1 MTATAAMWLR
11 TDAATEVVED
21 TLWIAP
27 LPYGPI
33 IRLEGMAVVL
43 LEQFGEPTTVT
54 DAVNACLALV
64 DEAPDDAR
72 DQLRSAVDGFI
83 DAGLLSPVHTTS
95 PRTLSL

>member
-27 LPYGPI
+27 LPHGPV
-33 IRLEGMAVVL
+33 IRLEGMAVIL
-43 LEQFGEPTTVT
+43 LEQFREPTPIAE
-54 DAVNACLALV
+54 AVVDCLALV
-64 DEAPDDAR
+64 DEAPVDAP
-72 DQLRSAVDGFI
+72 DQLRSVVDGFI
-83 DAGLLSPVHTTS
+83 DAGLLSPVHTIS

>member
-1 MTATAAMWLR
+1 MTLAPAGWQR

-27 LPYGPI
+27 LPHGPV
-33 IRLEGMAVVL
+33 IRLEGMAVIL
-43 LEQFGEPTTVT
+43 LEQFREPTPIAEAV
-54 DAVNACLALV
+54 DACMSLV
-64 DEAPDDAR
+64 DDAPDDAP

-83 DAGLLSPVHTTS
+83 DAGLLSPVHTTP

>member
-33 IRLEGMAVVL
+33 IRLEGMAVIL
-43 LEQFGEPTTVT
+43 LEQFREPTPIAE
-54 DAVNACLALV
+54 AVNACMSLV
-64 DEAPDDAR
+64 DEAPDDAP
-72 DQLRSAVDGFI
+72 DQLRSVVNGFI
-83 DAGLLSPVHTTS
+83 DAGLLSPAHTTT